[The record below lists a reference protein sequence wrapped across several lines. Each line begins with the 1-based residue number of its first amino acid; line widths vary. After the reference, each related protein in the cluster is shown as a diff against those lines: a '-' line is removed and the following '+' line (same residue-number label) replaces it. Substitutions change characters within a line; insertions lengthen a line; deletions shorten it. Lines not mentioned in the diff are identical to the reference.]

1 MRRLLFGITSLPLQI
16 LLVASFSLV
25 AAVEFLALG
34 GRADRARN
42 DLMDTPGPATT
53 PFDPR
58 EGTAGTALVAVSPIL
73 GKDVESPAENPVR
86 LSASFS
92 TTKPPRKDSGGG
104 LAVGHGIIKVHHG

>member
-1 MRRLLFGITSLPLQI
+1 MRRLLSGITSLPLQI

-73 GKDVESPAENPVR
+73 GKDVESPPENPVR
-86 LSASFS
+86 LSASSF
-92 TTKPPRKDSGGG
+92 
-104 LAVGHGIIKVHHG
+104 HY